1 MSLPSFE
8 ELFRTAD
15 SRRSRVP
22 VAVAGA
28 ADRTVLEAV
37 TEARDRG
44 WTEAILVGAREEIA
58 AVSREANLSLEGFT
72 IVDTPQPGPAAVAE
86 VRAGRAKMLMKGQIA
101 TPDLMRAV
109 LDKEVGLRT
118 SRALCQIVMM
128 EITRDQRRFL
138 LSDTGICIRPTLAQ
152 KQSILED
159 MIKVAQALGEPHP
172 KVALMA
178 ATEKVNEAMP
188 DTLDAAP
195 LMEFA
200 RATANLSACVEGPL
214 SFDLAYAA
222 DAGDKKRVA
231 GEVVGA
237 CDAMLFPDLLSANL
251 TVKAIMYTAD
261 CRFGGIVQGAACPIV
276 FMSRADTTATRVN
289 SLALATSLFG

>member
-1 MSLPSFE
+1 MPLPSFE

-15 SRRSRVP
+15 ARRSRVP

-37 TEARDRG
+37 TEARNRG
-44 WTEAILVGAREEIA
+44 WADAILVGTREEIV
-58 AVSREANLSLEGFT
+58 AVAGDANLSLEGFT
-72 IVDTPQPGPAAVAE
+72 IVDTSQPGPAAVAE

-128 EITRDQRRFL
+128 EITRDQRGFL
-138 LSDTGICIRPTLAQ
+138 LSDTGICIRPTLVQ

-159 MIKVAQALGEPHP
+159 MIRVAQALGERQP

-178 ATEKVNEAMP
+178 ASEKVNEAMP

-200 RATANLSACVEGPL
+200 QATANLTAIVEGPL